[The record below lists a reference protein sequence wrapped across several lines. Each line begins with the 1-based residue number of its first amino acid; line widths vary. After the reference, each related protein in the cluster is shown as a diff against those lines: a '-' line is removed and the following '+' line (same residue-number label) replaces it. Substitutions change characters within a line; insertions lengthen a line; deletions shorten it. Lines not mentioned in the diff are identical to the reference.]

1 MFLKTICASEGEWLE
16 ASLEWLFFEET
27 MRLKLADVFSQCD
40 TMGIPNPF
48 SLKDLLQ
55 SVASFVKIEKP
66 FCVVGN
72 TKVISDFNQ
81 ISEENFLKYLELI
94 KHVGKAV
101 AEQLYGDFSED
112 ANLSIHEER
121 VFYFV
126 EKNTVRHL
134 VK

>member
-1 MFLKTICASEGEWLE
+1 
-16 ASLEWLFFEET
+16 

-72 TKVISDFNQ
+72 TKVISNFNQ

-94 KHVGKAV
+94 KHAGKAV

-126 EKNTVRHL
+126 KKNTVRHL